1 MGIVETLLESSSHAI
16 ITMDSEGIITHINS
30 QAMERFG
37 LINHSSYSHPAGR
50 IEEGDIVI
58 IADTALGR
66 DDDNFTLEQLESLGI
81 SDKFIRYGDML
92 VAVAEFGTEKNR
104 RPAMWKSIKR
114 GDSDFLH
121 LETNI
126 DGTDITVSINGR
138 TADVKVH
145 GICYSI
151 SYFQSIVQT
160 VILDGKTHQV
170 KFWNEKGYS
179 ARKEGIGSLLR
190 EGGSFIAK
198 SPNFKVQVIGYHFS
212 EFFEGKQFES
222 DLRAIIDGDIQK
234 CENREYEVNGYQLI
248 ASILPIKNDGGG
260 GVTGIVV
267 KFRRIED
274 IKATIT
280 ERNEAIKAA
289 EKNYRSEYLSENI
302 DKNDNDE
309 ADFLRIF
316 GNGRDMMDIKRSAY
330 KLARLSCSILIT
342 GESGTGKTRMAK
354 AISSV
359 QIRKGPFIHVD
370 CSTIAPTLFES
381 EMFGYV
387 SGAFTGANPK
397 GKAGF
402 FEEADGGT
410 IFLDEI
416 GELPPDIQAKL
427 LNVIQ
432 NKTVYR
438 VGSTRPIPV
447 DVRIIA
453 ATNRDLRRGVSE
465 GWFRTDLYYRLSAF
479 TIELPP
485 LRECS
490 EDIIFLIDSL
500 MGEMRKKYGTSEK
513 YLSGEAFQK
522 LLSYEWPGNIRELE
536 NVLER
541 AVALTDSEIIYPEHL
556 HIEEGISH
564 LTLRDRLKKEEK
576 RIIEAALLKAKGN
589 RSAAM
594 KELGVTK
601 TIFYEKLKEY
611 SIK

>member
-260 GVTGIVV
+260 VTGIVV

-490 EDIIFLIDSL
+490 EDIIFLIDRL

>member
-1 MGIVETLLESSSHAI
+1 MGIIETLLESSSHAI

-126 DGTDITVSINGR
+126 DGTDITVSINVR

-198 SPNFKVQVIGYHFS
+198 SPNFKVQVIDYHFS

-248 ASILPIKNDGGG
+248 ASILPIKNDGG

-465 GWFRTDLYYRLSAF
+465 GWFRTDLHYRLSAF

-500 MGEMRKKYGTSEK
+500 MGEMRKKYGASEK

-594 KELGVTK
+594 RELGITK

>member
-160 VILDGKTHQV
+160 VILDGKTHQI

-234 CENREYEVNGYQLI
+234 CENREYEINGYQLI
-248 ASILPIKNDGGG
+248 ASILPIKNDGG

-500 MGEMRKKYGTSEK
+500 MGEMRKKYGASEK

-522 LLSYEWPGNIRELE
+522 LLNYEWPGNIRELE

-594 KELGVTK
+594 RELGITK

>member
-1 MGIVETLLESSSHAI
+1 MGIIETLLESSSHAI

-198 SPNFKVQVIGYHFS
+198 SPNFKVQVIDYHFS

-248 ASILPIKNDGGG
+248 ASILPIKNDGG

-465 GWFRTDLYYRLSAF
+465 GWFRTDLHYRLSAF

-500 MGEMRKKYGTSEK
+500 MGEMRKKYGASEK

-556 HIEEGISH
+556 HIEEGISN

-594 KELGVTK
+594 RELGITK

>member
-37 LINHSSYSHPAGR
+37 LINHSSYSHPAGQ

-121 LETNI
+121 LETDI
-126 DGTDITVSINGR
+126 DGTGITVSINGR

-260 GVTGIVV
+260 G
-267 KFRRIED
+267 
-274 IKATIT
+274 
-280 ERNEAIKAA
+280 
-289 EKNYRSEYLSENI
+289 YRHSSKI
-302 DKNDNDE
+302 P
-309 ADFLRIF
+309 
-316 GNGRDMMDIKRSAY
+316 AY
-330 KLARLSCSILIT
+330 R
-342 GESGTGKTRMAK
+342 GY
-354 AISSV
+354 
-359 QIRKGPFIHVD
+359 KG
-370 CSTIAPTLFES
+370 
-381 EMFGYV
+381 
-387 SGAFTGANPK
+387 
-397 GKAGF
+397 
-402 FEEADGGT
+402 
-410 IFLDEI
+410 
-416 GELPPDIQAKL
+416 
-427 LNVIQ
+427 
-432 NKTVYR
+432 
-438 VGSTRPIPV
+438 
-447 DVRIIA
+447 
-453 ATNRDLRRGVSE
+453 
-465 GWFRTDLYYRLSAF
+465 YY
-479 TIELPP
+479 
-485 LRECS
+485 
-490 EDIIFLIDSL
+490 
-500 MGEMRKKYGTSEK
+500 
-513 YLSGEAFQK
+513 
-522 LLSYEWPGNIRELE
+522 N
-536 NVLER
+536 
-541 AVALTDSEIIYPEHL
+541 
-556 HIEEGISH
+556 
-564 LTLRDRLKKEEK
+564 
-576 RIIEAALLKAKGN
+576 
-589 RSAAM
+589 
-594 KELGVTK
+594 
-601 TIFYEKLKEY
+601 
-611 SIK
+611 

>member
-37 LINHSSYSHPAGR
+37 LINHSSYSHPAGQ

-121 LETNI
+121 LETNM

-234 CENREYEVNGYQLI
+234 CENREYEINGYQLI
-248 ASILPIKNDGGG
+248 ASILPIKNDGG

-500 MGEMRKKYGTSEK
+500 MGEMRKKYGASEK

-522 LLSYEWPGNIRELE
+522 LLNYEWPGNIRELE

-594 KELGVTK
+594 RELGITK

>member
-1 MGIVETLLESSSHAI
+1 MGIIETLLESSSHAI

-198 SPNFKVQVIGYHFS
+198 SPNFKVQVIDYHFS

-248 ASILPIKNDGGG
+248 ASILPIKNDGG

-500 MGEMRKKYGTSEK
+500 MGEMRKKYGASEK

-594 KELGVTK
+594 RELGITK

>member
-260 GVTGIVV
+260 VTGIVV

-500 MGEMRKKYGTSEK
+500 MGEMRKKYGASEK

-594 KELGVTK
+594 RELGITK

>member
-248 ASILPIKNDGGG
+248 ASILPIKNDGG

>member
-1 MGIVETLLESSSHAI
+1 MGIIETLLESSSHAI

-198 SPNFKVQVIGYHFS
+198 SPNFKVQVIDYHFS

-260 GVTGIVV
+260 G
-267 KFRRIED
+267 
-274 IKATIT
+274 
-280 ERNEAIKAA
+280 
-289 EKNYRSEYLSENI
+289 
-302 DKNDNDE
+302 
-309 ADFLRIF
+309 LR
-316 GNGRDMMDIKRSAY
+316 A
-330 KLARLSCSILIT
+330 
-342 GESGTGKTRMAK
+342 
-354 AISSV
+354 
-359 QIRKGPFIHVD
+359 
-370 CSTIAPTLFES
+370 
-381 EMFGYV
+381 
-387 SGAFTGANPK
+387 
-397 GKAGF
+397 
-402 FEEADGGT
+402 
-410 IFLDEI
+410 
-416 GELPPDIQAKL
+416 
-427 LNVIQ
+427 
-432 NKTVYR
+432 
-438 VGSTRPIPV
+438 
-447 DVRIIA
+447 
-453 ATNRDLRRGVSE
+453 
-465 GWFRTDLYYRLSAF
+465 
-479 TIELPP
+479 
-485 LRECS
+485 
-490 EDIIFLIDSL
+490 
-500 MGEMRKKYGTSEK
+500 
-513 YLSGEAFQK
+513 
-522 LLSYEWPGNIRELE
+522 
-536 NVLER
+536 
-541 AVALTDSEIIYPEHL
+541 
-556 HIEEGISH
+556 
-564 LTLRDRLKKEEK
+564 
-576 RIIEAALLKAKGN
+576 
-589 RSAAM
+589 
-594 KELGVTK
+594 
-601 TIFYEKLKEY
+601 
-611 SIK
+611 

>member
-198 SPNFKVQVIGYHFS
+198 SPNCKVQVIGYHFS

-260 GVTGIVV
+260 
-267 KFRRIED
+267 
-274 IKATIT
+274 
-280 ERNEAIKAA
+280 
-289 EKNYRSEYLSENI
+289 
-302 DKNDNDE
+302 
-309 ADFLRIF
+309 LR
-316 GNGRDMMDIKRSAY
+316 A
-330 KLARLSCSILIT
+330 
-342 GESGTGKTRMAK
+342 
-354 AISSV
+354 
-359 QIRKGPFIHVD
+359 
-370 CSTIAPTLFES
+370 
-381 EMFGYV
+381 
-387 SGAFTGANPK
+387 
-397 GKAGF
+397 
-402 FEEADGGT
+402 
-410 IFLDEI
+410 
-416 GELPPDIQAKL
+416 
-427 LNVIQ
+427 
-432 NKTVYR
+432 
-438 VGSTRPIPV
+438 
-447 DVRIIA
+447 
-453 ATNRDLRRGVSE
+453 
-465 GWFRTDLYYRLSAF
+465 
-479 TIELPP
+479 
-485 LRECS
+485 
-490 EDIIFLIDSL
+490 
-500 MGEMRKKYGTSEK
+500 
-513 YLSGEAFQK
+513 
-522 LLSYEWPGNIRELE
+522 
-536 NVLER
+536 
-541 AVALTDSEIIYPEHL
+541 
-556 HIEEGISH
+556 
-564 LTLRDRLKKEEK
+564 
-576 RIIEAALLKAKGN
+576 
-589 RSAAM
+589 
-594 KELGVTK
+594 
-601 TIFYEKLKEY
+601 
-611 SIK
+611 

>member
-234 CENREYEVNGYQLI
+234 CENREYEVNGYQLK
-248 ASILPIKNDGGG
+248 ASILPKKNDGG

>member
-260 GVTGIVV
+260 VTGIVV

-465 GWFRTDLYYRLSAF
+465 GWFRTDLHYRLSAF

-500 MGEMRKKYGTSEK
+500 MGEMRKKYGASEK

-594 KELGVTK
+594 RELGITK

>member
-30 QAMERFG
+30 QAMERLG

-248 ASILPIKNDGGG
+248 ASILPIKNDGG

>member
-198 SPNFKVQVIGYHFS
+198 SPNFKVQVIGYHF
-212 EFFEGKQFES
+212 FEGKQFES

-248 ASILPIKNDGGG
+248 ASILPIKNDGG

-453 ATNRDLRRGVSE
+453 ATNRDLRRGGSE
-465 GWFRTDLYYRLSAF
+465 GWFRTDLYYRLRAF

>member
-267 KFRRIED
+267 KFPRIAD

>member
-16 ITMDSEGIITHINS
+16 LTMDSEGIITHINN

-92 VAVAEFGTEKNR
+92 VAVAEFGTEKTR
-104 RPAMWKSIKR
+104 RPAIWKSIKR

-121 LETNI
+121 LETDI

-248 ASILPIKNDGGG
+248 ASILPIKNAGG

-601 TIFYEKLKEY
+601 TIFYEKLKEHG
-611 SIK
+611 IK

>member
-248 ASILPIKNDGGG
+248 ASILPIKNDG

>member
-248 ASILPIKNDGGG
+248 ASILPIKNDGG

-594 KELGVTK
+594 RELGITK

>member
-260 GVTGIVV
+260 VTGIGV

>member
-260 GVTGIVV
+260 VTGIVV

-309 ADFLRIF
+309 ADLLRIF

-541 AVALTDSEIIYPEHL
+541 AVALT
-556 HIEEGISH
+556 EEGISH

>member
-1 MGIVETLLESSSHAI
+1 M
-16 ITMDSEGIITHINS
+16 
-30 QAMERFG
+30 
-37 LINHSSYSHPAGR
+37 
-50 IEEGDIVI
+50 
-58 IADTALGR
+58 
-66 DDDNFTLEQLESLGI
+66 
-81 SDKFIRYGDML
+81 
-92 VAVAEFGTEKNR
+92 
-104 RPAMWKSIKR
+104 
-114 GDSDFLH
+114 
-121 LETNI
+121 
-126 DGTDITVSINGR
+126 
-138 TADVKVH
+138 
-145 GICYSI
+145 
-151 SYFQSIVQT
+151 
-160 VILDGKTHQV
+160 
-170 KFWNEKGYS
+170 
-179 ARKEGIGSLLR
+179 
-190 EGGSFIAK
+190 
-198 SPNFKVQVIGYHFS
+198 
-212 EFFEGKQFES
+212 
-222 DLRAIIDGDIQK
+222 
-234 CENREYEVNGYQLI
+234 
-248 ASILPIKNDGGG
+248 
-260 GVTGIVV
+260 
-267 KFRRIED
+267 
-274 IKATIT
+274 
-280 ERNEAIKAA
+280 
-289 EKNYRSEYLSENI
+289 SENI

-500 MGEMRKKYGTSEK
+500 MGEMRKKIWYFREIFIRRS
-513 YLSGEAFQK
+513 LSKAA
-522 LLSYEWPGNIRELE
+522 EL
-536 NVLER
+536 
-541 AVALTDSEIIYPEHL
+541 
-556 HIEEGISH
+556 
-564 LTLRDRLKKEEK
+564 
-576 RIIEAALLKAKGN
+576 
-589 RSAAM
+589 
-594 KELGVTK
+594 
-601 TIFYEKLKEY
+601 
-611 SIK
+611 

>member
-1 MGIVETLLESSSHAI
+1 MGIIETLLESSSHAI

-198 SPNFKVQVIGYHFS
+198 SPNFKVQVIDYHFS

-234 CENREYEVNGYQLI
+234 CENREYEGNGYQLI
-248 ASILPIKNDGGG
+248 ASILPIKNDGG

-465 GWFRTDLYYRLSAF
+465 GWFRTDLHYRLSAF

-500 MGEMRKKYGTSEK
+500 MGEMRKKYGASEK

-594 KELGVTK
+594 RELGITK

>member
-37 LINHSSYSHPAGR
+37 LINHSSYSHPAGQ

-121 LETNI
+121 LETDI
-126 DGTDITVSINGR
+126 DGTGITVSINGR

-248 ASILPIKNDGGG
+248 ASILPIKNDGG

-465 GWFRTDLYYRLSAF
+465 GWFRTGLYYRLSAF

>member
-1 MGIVETLLESSSHAI
+1 MGIIETLLESSSHAI

-198 SPNFKVQVIGYHFS
+198 SPNFKVQVIDYHFS

-248 ASILPIKNDGGG
+248 ASILPIKNDGG

>member
-1 MGIVETLLESSSHAI
+1 MGIIETLLESSSHAI

-121 LETNI
+121 LETNM

-160 VILDGKTHQV
+160 VILDGKTHQI

-234 CENREYEVNGYQLI
+234 CENREYEINGYQLI
-248 ASILPIKNDGGG
+248 ASILPIKNDGG

-500 MGEMRKKYGTSEK
+500 MGEMRKKYGASEK

-522 LLSYEWPGNIRELE
+522 LLNYEWPGNIRELE

-594 KELGVTK
+594 RELGITK

>member
-1 MGIVETLLESSSHAI
+1 
-16 ITMDSEGIITHINS
+16 
-30 QAMERFG
+30 MERFG

-198 SPNFKVQVIGYHFS
+198 SPNFKVQVIDYHFS

-248 ASILPIKNDGGG
+248 ASILPIKNDGG

-465 GWFRTDLYYRLSAF
+465 GWFRTDLHYRLSAF

-500 MGEMRKKYGTSEK
+500 MGEMRKKYGASEK

-594 KELGVTK
+594 RELGITK

>member
-1 MGIVETLLESSSHAI
+1 MGIVETLLESSSYAI

-248 ASILPIKNDGGG
+248 ASILPIKNDGG

>member
-37 LINHSSYSHPAGR
+37 LINHSAYSHPAGR

-248 ASILPIKNDGGG
+248 ASILPIKNDGG

>member
-1 MGIVETLLESSSHAI
+1 MLESSSHAI

-248 ASILPIKNDGGG
+248 ASILPIKNDGG

>member
-248 ASILPIKNDGGG
+248 ASILPIKNDGG

-556 HIEEGISH
+556 HLSLIHI
-564 LTLRDRLKKEEK
+564 
-576 RIIEAALLKAKGN
+576 
-589 RSAAM
+589 
-594 KELGVTK
+594 
-601 TIFYEKLKEY
+601 
-611 SIK
+611 

>member
-37 LINHSSYSHPAGR
+37 LINHSSYSHPAGQ

-121 LETNI
+121 LETDI
-126 DGTDITVSINGR
+126 DGTGITVSINGR

-248 ASILPIKNDGGG
+248 ASILPIKNDGG

>member
-1 MGIVETLLESSSHAI
+1 MGIIETLLESSSHAI

-198 SPNFKVQVIGYHFS
+198 SPNFKVQVIDYHFS

-248 ASILPIKNDGGG
+248 ASILPIKNDGG

-465 GWFRTDLYYRLSAF
+465 GWFRTDLHYRLSAF

-500 MGEMRKKYGTSEK
+500 MGEMRKKYGASEK

-594 KELGVTK
+594 RELGITK

>member
-1 MGIVETLLESSSHAI
+1 MGIIETLLESSSHAI

-248 ASILPIKNDGGG
+248 ASILPIKNARG

-274 IKATIT
+274 IKVTIT
-280 ERNEAIKAA
+280 ERNEAIKVA

-438 VGSTRPIPV
+438 VGSTKPIPV

-500 MGEMRKKYGTSEK
+500 MGEMRKKYGASEK

-594 KELGVTK
+594 RELGITK

>member
-260 GVTGIVV
+260 VTGIVV

-316 GNGRDMMDIKRSAY
+316 GHGRDMMDIKRSAY

>member
-1 MGIVETLLESSSHAI
+1 M
-16 ITMDSEGIITHINS
+16 
-30 QAMERFG
+30 
-37 LINHSSYSHPAGR
+37 
-50 IEEGDIVI
+50 
-58 IADTALGR
+58 
-66 DDDNFTLEQLESLGI
+66 
-81 SDKFIRYGDML
+81 
-92 VAVAEFGTEKNR
+92 
-104 RPAMWKSIKR
+104 
-114 GDSDFLH
+114 
-121 LETNI
+121 
-126 DGTDITVSINGR
+126 
-138 TADVKVH
+138 
-145 GICYSI
+145 
-151 SYFQSIVQT
+151 
-160 VILDGKTHQV
+160 
-170 KFWNEKGYS
+170 
-179 ARKEGIGSLLR
+179 
-190 EGGSFIAK
+190 
-198 SPNFKVQVIGYHFS
+198 
-212 EFFEGKQFES
+212 
-222 DLRAIIDGDIQK
+222 
-234 CENREYEVNGYQLI
+234 
-248 ASILPIKNDGGG
+248 
-260 GVTGIVV
+260 
-267 KFRRIED
+267 
-274 IKATIT
+274 
-280 ERNEAIKAA
+280 
-289 EKNYRSEYLSENI
+289 SENI

-490 EDIIFLIDSL
+490 EDIIFPMDSL

-611 SIK
+611 SKVECSKKSSVLRNCSS